1 MFFIN
6 FFDIFL
12 QLDFTKF
19 LFMAF
24 TFLGVNLC
32 VQKLLWR

>member
-19 LFMAF
+19 LFMGF

-32 VQKLLWR
+32 LRKLLLR